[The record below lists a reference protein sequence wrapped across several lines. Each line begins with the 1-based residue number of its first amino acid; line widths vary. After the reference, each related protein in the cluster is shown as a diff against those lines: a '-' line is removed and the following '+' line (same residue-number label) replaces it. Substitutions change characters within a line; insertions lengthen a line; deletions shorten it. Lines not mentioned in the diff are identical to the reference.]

1 VAFDAQSGMTAVGIV
16 FVAILL
22 GILGIDVVLELRQQP
37 PLGEWVATWSR
48 RYPLFAT
55 ALALV
60 FGAMVGHFF
69 WP

>member
-1 VAFDAQSGMTAVGIV
+1 MALDTQTGMTAVGIV
-16 FVAILL
+16 FVTIML
-22 GILGIDVVLELRQQP
+22 GILGIDVVLELRHQP

-48 RYPLFAT
+48 RYPLFAS
-55 ALALV
+55 ALALI